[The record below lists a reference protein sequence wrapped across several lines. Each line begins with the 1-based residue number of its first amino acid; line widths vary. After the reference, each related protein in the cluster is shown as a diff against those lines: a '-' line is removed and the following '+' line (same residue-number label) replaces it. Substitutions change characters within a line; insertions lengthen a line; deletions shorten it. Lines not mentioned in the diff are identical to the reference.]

1 MEPEILL
8 ANLRALLERMPN
20 FEEYSPYSQE
30 HLLWLGQGYALIQ
43 RWSSTEATSYKLSC
57 DFMPME
63 INRTTNISNVIG
75 IIHRAIADLEIQVP
89 EKGKVAFAA
98 GEVYDFFKE
107 LNSVIASAEISIFI
121 IDPYLDHTVF
131 DHYVVSKKID
141 VTVRFLINKNK
152 DNLRAAAEKYRSQ
165 YGEILEVRSNRKI
178 HDRVIFIDDFACWV
192 VGQSIKD
199 AAKAKPT
206 YLSPLAPDVVSVK
219 LQEYNEIWGR
229 SNEI

>member
-8 ANLRALLERMPN
+8 ANLRALIERVPN
-20 FEEYSPYSQE
+20 FDKYSPSSQE

-43 RWSSTEATSYKLSC
+43 RWDRYEAVGYKSAC

-63 INRTTNISNVIG
+63 VNRATNISNVVG
-75 IIHRAIADLEIQVP
+75 IIYRAIADLELKVP
-89 EKGKVAFAA
+89 DKGKVSFAA

-107 LNSVIASAEISIFI
+107 LNNLIRSADSKVFI

-131 DHYVVSKKID
+131 DQYVVSKKPE
-141 VTVRFLINKNK
+141 VTIRLLITKNAENVK
-152 DNLRAAAEKYRSQ
+152 AAAEKYRSQ
-165 YGEILEVRSNRKI
+165 HGETVDVRKSRKI
-178 HDRVIFIDDFACWV
+178 HDRVIFIDDFSCWV

-206 YLSPLAPDVVSVK
+206 YLSPLSPDVVSIK
-219 LQEYNEIWGR
+219 LHEYNEIWNT
-229 SNEI
+229 SDEI